1 MKEIS
6 LKRDK
11 WDQKSYQN
19 YIDYLK
25 SLKNDSY
32 KQFHSKLVTTQYEI
46 LGINLPIQRKIAKEI
61 SKGNITSFLDVAKA
75 TYYEEVLIQGLVLA
89 NLKEKDIFKKYL
101 EPYVLLVD
109 NWAIN
114 DSFCNSLKIINYD
127 KEYWFNYFTTYL
139 KENNEFKRRIALVVF
154 LNFYVEE
161 IYLQVIFKLID
172 EIDSDV
178 YYVNM
183 AEAWL
188 LCECFIK
195 YRSET
200 LNYLL
205 KSKVNAFTF
214 NKTISK
220 IKDSYRV
227 SQEDKKYL
235 FSLKRS

>member
-6 LKRDK
+6 LKRNK
-11 WDQKSYQN
+11 WDKESYQN
-19 YIDYLK
+19 YIEYLK
-25 SLKNDSY
+25 SLQNDSY
-32 KQFHSKLVTTQYEI
+32 KQFHSKLVTTKYEI
-46 LGINLPIQRKIAKEI
+46 LGINLPTQRKIAKEI
-61 SKGNITSFLDVAKA
+61 CKGNITSFLDVAESN
-75 TYYEEVLIQGLVLA
+75 YYEEVLIRGLVLS

-101 EPYVLLVD
+101 EQYILLVD

-114 DSFCNSLKIINYD
+114 DSFCNSLKIIRDD
-127 KEYWFNYFTTYL
+127 KEYWFTYFSIYL
-139 KENNEFKRRIALVVF
+139 KENNEFKMRIALVVF

-161 IYLQVIFKLID
+161 IYLQTIFKLID
-172 EIDSDV
+172 EIDSDA

-195 YRSET
+195 YRDET

-205 KSKVNAFTF
+205 KSKVNTFTF

-220 IKDSYRV
+220 INDSYRV
-227 SQEDKKYL
+227 SQEDKVYL
-235 FSLKRS
+235 SKLKRS